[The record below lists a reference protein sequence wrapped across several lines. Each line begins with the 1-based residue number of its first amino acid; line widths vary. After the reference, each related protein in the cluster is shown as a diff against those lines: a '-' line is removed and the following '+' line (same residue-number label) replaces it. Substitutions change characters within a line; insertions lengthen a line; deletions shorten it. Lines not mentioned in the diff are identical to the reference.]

1 MNDRKIKPLI
11 ASILGKILKA
21 KRMELNLSQYD
32 LADRFEIDRSF
43 ISLVESGKHELSVSK
58 IFILCQAL
66 GITPSEFIRDVEI
79 EFEKVVKENPLYNED
94 DEA

>member
-1 MNDRKIKPLI
+1 MDDRKIKPLI
-11 ASILGKILKA
+11 SAILGRILKA

-58 IFILCQAL
+58 IFMLCQAL
-66 GITPSEFIRDVEI
+66 DITPTEFIRLVES
-79 EFEKVVKENPLYNED
+79 EYDKAVVENPLDNE
-94 DEA
+94 E

>member
-11 ASILGKILKA
+11 SAILGRVLKA

-58 IFILCQAL
+58 IFMLCQAL
-66 GITPSEFIRDVEI
+66 DITPTEFIRLVES
-79 EFEKVVKENPLYNED
+79 EYDKAVVEHPLDNE
-94 DEA
+94 E

>member
-1 MNDRKIKPLI
+1 MDDRKIKPLI
-11 ASILGKILKA
+11 SSILGKTLKA

-58 IFILCQAL
+58 IFMLCQAL
-66 GITPSEFIRDVEI
+66 DITPTEFIRLVES
-79 EFEKVVKENPLYNED
+79 EYVKAVIENPLDNE
-94 DEA
+94 E